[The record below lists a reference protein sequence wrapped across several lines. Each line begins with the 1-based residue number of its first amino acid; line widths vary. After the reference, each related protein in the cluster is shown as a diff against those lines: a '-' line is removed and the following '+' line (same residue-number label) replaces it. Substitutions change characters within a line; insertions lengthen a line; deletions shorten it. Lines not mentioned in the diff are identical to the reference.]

1 MKDYIVTYNAKYYV
15 TADSEQ
21 EALEQ
26 AQQEHDVFD
35 DCTWEVNLDP
45 YSSNNQNTLGEK

>member
-1 MKDYIVTYNAKYYV
+1 MNHYVVTYSAEYYV

-35 DCTWEVNLDP
+35 NCTWEANLDRRNSDN
-45 YSSNNQNTLGEK
+45 YNTLGEK